1 MRPFHCYNSA
11 MGRMDGPLQGHLP
24 LHGWEASTEGGL
36 VMGWHD
42 KDWEKKK
49 KKDCLLCTAVE
60 IFANVTTFLP
70 MCTLKAHFNKC
81 GGHRKHTQLAV
92 QTL

>member
-49 KKDCLLCTAVE
+49 KKGLSLMHSCRDFCQRNNLLT
-60 IFANVTTFLP
+60 NVHFKSTF
-70 MCTLKAHFNKC
+70 
-81 GGHRKHTQLAV
+81 
-92 QTL
+92 